1 MRVRFLT
8 VTIGRNVYTQA
19 ALMASPLASPQES
32 RKNLSCKISLCPA
45 LYYDAHIFHLHEVDM
60 VHKLDG
66 FYSVS
71 ASDSLKKLDSSSDG
85 LRQSDIDERIK
96 EYGLNEFTEG
106 KKRSLLRKIF
116 DSLAEPMVLI
126 LFVATAFSF
135 AIHDYIEGC
144 AILGVVIINTIIGLI
159 QDGKAEKA
167 VEELKKILSPT
178 FKVVRDG
185 NIEVVASKHLVPGDV
200 IVYESGDIIPAD
212 VRVLEGKNILSDEAH
227 LTGESEPVSK
237 DDQAIAKS
245 GLRLYEM
252 KNILFAGSKILNGF
266 GKAVVIKTGSS
277 TEMGLIADNIQSAEE
292 EKTPLQKRLNTEI
305 KFLLVLAFVSAILV
319 LSIILGRNIDNLD
332 WKIAQSAILIAITIV
347 VAVFPEGLPASITIA
362 LSLAVERLAKQSV
375 IVKKLSSVETLGNV
389 DFICTDKTGTIT
401 QHNMTVKEFLLDRE
415 FHPVSEIFKLI
426 SEGQS
431 HLVHDIFHISNVCS
445 TASVDEVDGNIV
457 KESGDPTET
466 ALIKAGILCGF
477 KKEQFNSYKLLDTI
491 PFSSDI
497 MYSAAL
503 VEDHKGKKEII
514 AKGAPDKI
522 IELCSHCYVDG
533 KIIAIDNSLKKD
545 IHEALV
551 SRSAKGFRLIGFFK
565 RDNVSDTSLS
575 HESMKSSVF
584 LGAAAIYDPPKDEVK
599 QVIAEAKGAGINL
612 VMITGD
618 AKQTGFSIAEHVGIA
633 SDISQAVEGR
643 EIENISDADFAKLVE
658 NTHVYSRVAPID
670 KLRIVEKL
678 KQNGH
683 IVAMTGDGVNDA
695 PALKKSDVGIAMGR
709 AGSQVSQEAADI
721 ILTDDN
727 FSTIVSGIKEGRTV
741 FYNLRKLVKY
751 LITNNIGKVV
761 AVVLSPIFGPA
772 PCLTA
777 IQLLWSNVVMETAP
791 GVGLTTDRS
800 SDEVMKRK
808 PFKLDVPILSIRDRV
823 HMIIDGII
831 FGILITV
838 GYLFAYYTTGDQ
850 VVAQTVS
857 FAVTLLSPQ
866 IYVFILRD
874 GGIIRKFTAPNL
886 LLKSFT
892 VFMLV
897 TIALIIFVPAL
908 NLIFNTKPIYDPLIW
923 GMIAGLSIFT
933 SIFRLIV
940 MRFVKEF

>member
-1 MRVRFLT
+1 M
-8 VTIGRNVYTQA
+8 NY
-19 ALMASPLASPQES
+19 
-32 RKNLSCKISLCPA
+32 
-45 LYYDAHIFHLHEVDM
+45 
-60 VHKLDG
+60 KLEE
-66 FYSVS
+66 FYSVTVQE
-71 ASDSLKKLDSSSDG
+71 SLSKLDSSSDG
-85 LRQSDIDERIK
+85 LKQSVIEERLK
-96 EYGLNEFTEG
+96 KFGLNEFSDA
-106 KKRSLLRKIF
+106 KKKSIFRKIF
-116 DSLAEPMVLI
+116 DSLIEPMVLI

-135 AIHDYIEGC
+135 AIGDYIEGA

-167 VEELKKILSPT
+167 VEELRKILSPQ
-178 FKVVRDG
+178 FKVIRDG
-185 NIEVVASKHLVPGDV
+185 NIEIIASKHIVPGDV
-200 IVYESGDIIPAD
+200 IVFESGDIIPAD

-237 DDQAIAKS
+237 EDALIAKE

-266 GKAVVIKTGSS
+266 GKAIVVKTGSA

-305 KFLLVLAFVSAILV
+305 KFLVGLAFASAILV
-319 LSIILGRNIDNLD
+319 LSIFLGKNMDHLD
-332 WKIAQSAILIAITIV
+332 WKIIQSAILIAITIV

-362 LSLAVERLAKQSV
+362 LSLAVERLAKNSV

-389 DFICTDKTGTIT
+389 DYICTDKTGTIT
-401 QHNMTVKEFLLDRE
+401 QHNMTVKEFLVGKE
-415 FHPVSEIFKLI
+415 FHPVSDLFKLI
-426 SEGQS
+426 SKGES

-445 TASVDEVDGNIV
+445 TATVEETDGNIT

-477 KKEQFNSYKLLDTI
+477 KKDQFSSYKLLDSI

-497 MYSAAL
+497 MYSASL

-522 IELCSHCYVDG
+522 LDLCSHCYNDG
-533 KIIAIDNSLKKD
+533 KILPLDSSLRKD

-551 SRSAKGFRLIGFFK
+551 SRSSKGFRLIGFFK
-565 RDNVSDTSLS
+565 RDDVSDSSLS
-575 HESMKSSVF
+575 HDAVKSSVF

-618 AKQTGFSIAEHVGIA
+618 SKQTGFSIAEHVGIA
-633 SDISQAVEGR
+633 SDISQAYEGR
-643 EIENISDADFAKLVE
+643 EIENISDADFSKLVE
-658 NTHVYSRVAPID
+658 NAHVYSRVAPID

-727 FSTIVSGIKEGRTV
+727 FSTIVMGIKEGRTV

-751 LITNNIGKVV
+751 LITNNVGKVIT
-761 AVVLSPIFGPA
+761 VVLSPIFGPA
-772 PCLTA
+772 PSLTA

-800 SDEVMKRK
+800 TDEVMKKK
-808 PFKLDVPILSIRDRV
+808 PFKLDAPILSVRDRI
-823 HMIIDGII
+823 HMLIDGVI
-831 FGILITV
+831 FGVLITV
-838 GYLFAYYTTGDQ
+838 GYLVSYHMTNDQ
-850 VVAQTVS
+850 VLAQTVA
-857 FAVTLLSPQ
+857 FATTLLSPQ

-874 GGIIRKFTAPNL
+874 GNLIRKFTAPNK
-886 LLKSFT
+886 LLKVFT
-892 VFMLV
+892 LFMLA
-897 TIALIIFVPAL
+897 TIGLIVYVPAL
-908 NLIFNTKPIYDPLIW
+908 NVVFNTKPIYDGAIW
-923 GMIAGLSIFT
+923 GMIAGLSVFT
-933 SIFRLIV
+933 SIVRLIL
-940 MRFVKEF
+940 MKFIKD